1 MRKSKK
7 VYAICH
13 HPGCDNEFSFVPS
26 RKKKYCSSACY
37 QGDPEM
43 KEKKRAALKY
53 FFVKEYVRKGAS

>member
-13 HPGCDNEFSFVPS
+13 HPDCDTEFSFVPS

-37 QGDPEM
+37 QEDPEM
-43 KEKKRAALKY
+43 KKRRRTVHKH
-53 FFVKEYVRKGAS
+53 FFVKEYVKGEES

>member
-1 MRKSKK
+1 MRESKK
-7 VYAICH
+7 VYAVCQNAE
-13 HPGCDNEFSFVPS
+13 CDNEFSFVPS

-43 KEKKRAALKY
+43 KEKQRAALKY

>member
-43 KEKKRAALKY
+43 KKRRRTVHKH
-53 FFVKEYVRKGAS
+53 FFVKEYVRKGAG